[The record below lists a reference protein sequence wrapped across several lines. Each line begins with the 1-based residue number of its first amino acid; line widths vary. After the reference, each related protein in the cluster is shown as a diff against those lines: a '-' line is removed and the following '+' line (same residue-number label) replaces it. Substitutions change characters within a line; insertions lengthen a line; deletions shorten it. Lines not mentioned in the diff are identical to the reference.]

1 MDCILKTFIRSIY
14 FQNLKYNLYKEGV
27 YFSFNFDWYSI
38 QLDTRLFQIAV
49 RGWGR
54 IPPSG
59 GELETLLEWGE
70 FFYRSNEAMN
80 TAKNEDFIWLFSG
93 GRDFYR
99 GGNKNL
105 VGSSL
110 LGVGNFSRRERN
122 KHIFS

>member
-1 MDCILKTFIRSIY
+1 MGCILKTFIRSIY

-80 TAKNEDFIWLFSG
+80 AAKNEDFIRL
-93 GRDFYR
+93 
-99 GGNKNL
+99 
-105 VGSSL
+105 
-110 LGVGNFSRRERN
+110 
-122 KHIFS
+122 